1 MSLKPVREGALELDP
16 VRPDWHFLLMRWWAR
31 LIKVPVLWCW
41 VWAAS
46 AMPHVPLPLGKQN
59 TKPATS
65 RLWDPKP
72 SEPELATAAPISCCH
87 GPALPS
93 AARATGQQFSPLGAA
108 EKLHS
113 ALCMSYTSL
122 PFLPFPPKQCV
133 LSAPACLNHLSPGSE
148 DLWCLSP
155 VDFNSRDPLLYS
167 FSPCSADPS
176 CPSPALIFP
185 EPLCSFSLHWFPC
198 TDFPCTDVP
207 CTDFSCTDFPC
218 TDFPA
223 LFPLHWSPLNWC
235 SLHCFPCTPRPS
247 GICSLLFAQEL
258 PSPVPRWLLAGTGN
272 SCWIISSAEN
282 PERAQREQQR
292 DVDRLC
298 LPALLCFRQWPL
310 SDSTRFTEHRQ
321 RSRGAAGSVQY
332 P

>member
-1 MSLKPVREGALELDP
+1 M
-16 VRPDWHFLLMRWWAR
+16 
-31 LIKVPVLWCW
+31 
-41 VWAAS
+41 
-46 AMPHVPLPLGKQN
+46 
-59 TKPATS
+59 
-65 RLWDPKP
+65 
-72 SEPELATAAPISCCH
+72 
-87 GPALPS
+87 
-93 AARATGQQFSPLGAA
+93 
-108 EKLHS
+108 
-113 ALCMSYTSL
+113 
-122 PFLPFPPKQCV
+122 
-133 LSAPACLNHLSPGSE
+133 
-148 DLWCLSP
+148 SP

-185 EPLCSFSLHWFPC
+185 DPC
-198 TDFPCTDVP
+198 AHFPCTDVP
-207 CTDFSCTDFPC
+207 CTDVPCTDFPCTDFPC

-223 LFPLHWSPLNWC
+223 LI

-298 LPALLCFRQWPL
+298 LPALLCFRQ
-310 SDSTRFTEHRQ
+310 
-321 RSRGAAGSVQY
+321 
-332 P
+332 